1 MLRNLHFFDGID
13 TAELEAFSRAVANVE
28 SGDVI
33 TLDFCNGGGSV
44 FHGIAICDMMTNAR
58 AKGAKFISNI
68 WGYAASAACLVALSA
83 DEVYMSPN
91 AALMYHSAWCPFDSD
106 DPAIPLA
113 NSIQQT
119 ILSKRIARISS
130 KDFNGEDHWVTASQ
144 ALELGIIDNIIGNAS
159 SVEDSQDIRVAARF
173 IWRTEMSKEPIKA
186 EDVRK
191 EEEAKAECSEKEEAK
206 AECPVEEEKKNA
218 PEAESGCGEENKDA
232 PKAEDLDILEMIAKR
247 LEDIEKRLSVLEG
260 AGNKADEANPEPA
273 PSASARRKALMQ
285 KLSAVCAPMPSVTV
299 KPVAVAE
306 TPDEEAKRFKATYK
320 NFDAL
325 MADFI
330 KRK

>member
-1 MLRNLHFFDGID
+1 MTTPVMEMGMLRNLHFFDGID
-13 TAELEAFSRAVANVE
+13 TAELEAFSRAVANAS

-44 FHGIAICDMMTNAR
+44 FHGIAICDMMNDAR

-91 AALMYHSAWCPFDSD
+91 AALMYHSAWCVDGGD

-130 KDFNGEDHWVTASQ
+130 RDFDGEDHWVTASQ
-144 ALELGIIDNIIGNAS
+144 ALELGIIDNIIGNS
-159 SVEDSQDIRVAARF
+159 TSVEDLQDIRVAAQF
-173 IWRTEMSKEPIKA
+173 IYGGRKMAEILKA
-186 EDVRK
+186 EAAQEM
-191 EEEAKAECSEKEEAK
+191 EEK
-206 AECPVEEEKKNA
+206 EEEKKDA
-218 PEAESGCGEENKDA
+218 PEAESGCDENKEE
-232 PKAEDLDILEMIAKR
+232 PKAEDGDIDLLEAIVQR
-247 LEDIEKRLSVLEG
+247 LEGIERRLAVLEG
-260 AGNKADEANPEPA
+260 EGKKADDEGEPA

-285 KLSAVCAPMPSVTV
+285 KLNAVCAPMPSVAV

>member
-13 TAELEAFSRAVANVE
+13 TAELEAFSRAVANAS

-44 FHGIAICDMMTNAR
+44 FHGIAICDMMNDAR

-91 AALMYHSAWCPFDSD
+91 AALMYHSAWCAGECD

-130 KDFNGEDHWVTASQ
+130 KDFEGDDHWVTASQ
-144 ALELGIIDNIIGNAS
+144 ALELGIIDNIIGNS
-159 SVEDSQDIRVAARF
+159 TSVEDLQDIRVAAQF
-173 IWRTEMSKEPIKA
+173 IYGGRKMAEILKA
-186 EDVRK
+186 EAAQEM
-191 EEEAKAECSEKEEAK
+191 EEK
-206 AECPVEEEKKNA
+206 EEEKKDA
-218 PEAESGCGEENKDA
+218 PEAESGCDENKEE
-232 PKAEDLDILEMIAKR
+232 PKAEDGDIDILEAIVQR
-247 LEDIEKRLSVLEG
+247 LEGIERRLAVLEG
-260 AGNKADEANPEPA
+260 EGKKADDEGEPA
-273 PSASARRKALMQ
+273 PSPSARRKALMQ
-285 KLSAVCAPMPSVTV
+285 KLSAVCAPMPSVAV

-306 TPDEEAKRFKATYK
+306 TPNEEAKRFKATYK

-330 KRK
+330 RRK

>member
-13 TAELEAFSRAVANVE
+13 TAELEAFSRAVAGAE

-44 FHGIAICDMMTNAR
+44 FHGIAICDMMNDAR

-91 AALMYHSAWCPFDSD
+91 AALMYHSAWCVDGGD
-106 DPAIPLA
+106 DPAIPIA

-130 KDFNGEDHWVTASQ
+130 KDFEGDDHWVTASQ
-144 ALELGIIDNIIGNAS
+144 ALELGIIDNIIGNS
-159 SVEDSQDIRVAARF
+159 TSVEDLQDIRVAAQF
-173 IWRTEMSKEPIKA
+173 IYGGRKMAEILKA
-186 EDVRK
+186 EAAQEM
-191 EEEAKAECSEKEEAK
+191 EEK
-206 AECPVEEEKKNA
+206 EEEKKDA
-218 PEAESGCGEENKDA
+218 PEAESGCDENKEE
-232 PKAEDLDILEMIAKR
+232 PKAEDGDIDLLEAIVQR
-247 LEDIEKRLSVLEG
+247 LEGIERRLAVLEG
-260 AGNKADEANPEPA
+260 EGKKADDEGEPA

-285 KLSAVCAPMPSVTV
+285 KLSAVCAPMPSVAV

>member
-1 MLRNLHFFDGID
+1 MTTPVMEMGMLRNLHFFDGID
-13 TAELEAFSRAVANVE
+13 TAELEAFSRAVAGAE

-44 FHGIAICDMMTNAR
+44 FHGIAICDMMNDAR

-91 AALMYHSAWCPFDSD
+91 AALMYHSAWCVDGGD

-130 KDFNGEDHWVTASQ
+130 KDFEGDDHWVTASQ
-144 ALELGIIDNIIGNAS
+144 ALELGIIDNIIGNS
-159 SVEDSQDIRVAARF
+159 TSVEDLQDIRVAAQF
-173 IWRTEMSKEPIKA
+173 IYGGRKMAEILKA
-186 EDVRK
+186 EAAQEM
-191 EEEAKAECSEKEEAK
+191 EEK
-206 AECPVEEEKKNA
+206 EEEKKDA
-218 PEAESGCGEENKDA
+218 PEAESGCDENKEE
-232 PKAEDLDILEMIAKR
+232 PKAEDGDIDLLEAIVQR
-247 LEDIEKRLSVLEG
+247 LEGIERRLAVLEG
-260 AGNKADEANPEPA
+260 EGKKADDEGEPA

-285 KLSAVCAPMPSVTV
+285 KLNAVCAPMPSVAV